1 MEQVVS
7 ATCGKRVTATIVG
20 YNSKREDLIMAYRRA
35 LAADPYNAE
44 ILNQYPMYK
53 NMYDLYQDVEKA
65 VKNSSSSSVG
75 GCLLCIGE
83 TLCPLCQLKNDFM
96 DVLDHNIQDKKVGKG
111 TISLED
117 LTNMLL
123 HDNKN

>member
-1 MEQVVS
+1 MEQVVA

-75 GCLLCIGE
+75 GCFLCIGE

-111 TISLED
+111 TISIED